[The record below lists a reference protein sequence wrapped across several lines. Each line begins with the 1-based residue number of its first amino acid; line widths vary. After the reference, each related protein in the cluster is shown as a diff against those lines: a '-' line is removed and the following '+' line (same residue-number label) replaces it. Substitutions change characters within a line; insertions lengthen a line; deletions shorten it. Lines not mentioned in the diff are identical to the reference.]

1 MPVNNIVAVGCLLC
15 CCLATAQGRSLHGLK
30 TAVAA
35 GPAVA
40 ASIGIKWWP
49 GGVVPYVLPAPIGKK
64 AEQASIQRIIS
75 SFAHYHQHT
84 SIRFVPRLPT
94 HSNYIKIQW
103 GEGCASMVGLQETG
117 PQLVTLEM
125 MGDTVQLSEDG
136 ATDKTAGCSV
146 GDIIHEMGHAIGFS
160 HEQQRSDRDKFLDV
174 KTENIKPEFL
184 SFSGGYAASATKI
197 DILPYD
203 YGSIMH
209 YEPAGAEVFKTHC
222 MSASCSA
229 LIPKAAE
236 YQKWKAESNYGH
248 DTVLGQKDGLS
259 HTDLKE
265 ISILF
270 GTKSGASNAAAPM
283 TLRGLAA
290 TSLRESLRCGFGGL
304 DGTCKWE
311 SGFYSCPAEARG
323 SDFPFVSA
331 AGTDYDPGLPAGAAN
346 DAQNPNDVAY
356 LQFNTKHLS
365 TVKQSG
371 MTAALYSPAISP
383 AQLKAQANMC
393 LTFQTHLGKASSL
406 VLEVKDGNEWLT
418 AWNSSTV
425 EAGAW
430 VPSNVPFTGL
440 LSSASQLRFVAQ
452 VSPDPIHSSLG
463 IDNIDIA
470 LCSPPGRRSLRERRA
485 QHGR

>member
-1 MPVNNIVAVGCLLC
+1 
-15 CCLATAQGRSLHGLK
+15 
-30 TAVAA
+30 
-35 GPAVA
+35 
-40 ASIGIKWWP
+40 
-49 GGVVPYVLPAPIGKK
+49 
-64 AEQASIQRIIS
+64 
-75 SFAHYHQHT
+75 
-84 SIRFVPRLPT
+84 
-94 HSNYIKIQW
+94 
-103 GEGCASMVGLQETG
+103 
-117 PQLVTLEM
+117 
-125 MGDTVQLSEDG
+125 
-136 ATDKTAGCSV
+136 
-146 GDIIHEMGHAIGFS
+146 MGHAIGFS
-160 HEQQRSDRDKFLDV
+160 HEQQRSDRDQFLDV
-174 KTENIKPEFL
+174 KTENIKPEFQ
-184 SFSGGYAASATKI
+184 SYSGGYAASATKI
-197 DILPYD
+197 DIDRYD

-209 YEPAGAEVFKTHC
+209 YEPAGEAVVADAL
-222 MSASCSA
+222 SAV
-229 LIPKAAE
+229 LLPNAAE
-236 YQKWKAESNYGH
+236 YQKWRAEANYGH

-265 ISILF
+265 ISTLY
-270 GTKSGASNAAAPM
+270 GAKSGASNAAASM

-304 DGTCKWE
+304 SGTCKWE

-393 LTFQTHLGKASSL
+393 LTFQTHLGKSSSL

-430 VPSNVPFTGL
+430 VSSNVPFTGL
-440 LSSASQLRFVAQ
+440 LSSASQMRFVAQ